1 MSAEP
6 LTVSVIGC
14 GRMGRR
20 RLEALSALDRVRLV
34 SACDSDES
42 AAGAAERD
50 FRVPARRD
58 WREAL
63 DDGADA
69 VVVCLPNR
77 LHAPVAAEA
86 LRRGRHVFCEKPLA
100 TTEEDARALVEAAL
114 RAGSTLAVG
123 SNLRRF
129 PNVAEAMRLHRAGAI
144 GEVLS
149 ARAWIGHDGWNLAT
163 PWYRDAGQTG
173 GGTLIDNGIHA
184 LDLLRWF
191 LGEVVECTGLVDTAR
206 WTPRA
211 LGSRQGPRAG
221 RSPAMPAIT
230 GATKEAGLEDNAMG
244 VFRSESGRLA
254 SVHSSW
260 TERGGYFQLEVNGA
274 EGLLRTSCRAGGATL
289 ERVSASGRSETL
301 DFSDRPPASCRDE
314 LAAWRDALRAG
325 ERPDPD
331 GYDGLRAVQMALA
344 IYASAQSGARSSL
357 WTQADREL
365 GRRVREWET
374 SNGSRGSTATSTRA
388 AAPSA

>member
-1 MSAEP
+1 MSRGRRAPGLLPTAEP
-6 LTVSVIGC
+6 LAVSVIGC

-20 RLEALSALDRVRLV
+20 RLEALRAIEGIRLL
-34 SACDSDES
+34 SACDSDE
-42 AAGAAERD
+42 AAARTAEDAYR
-50 FRVPARRD
+50 FPVRRD

-69 VVVCLPNR
+69 VVVCLPNV

-86 LRRGRHVFCEKPLA
+86 LRRGLHVFCEKPLA

-114 RAGSTLAVG
+114 RSGSTLAVG

-129 PNVAEAMRLHRAGAI
+129 PNVAEAMRLHGAGAI
-144 GEVLS
+144 GELLS

-211 LGSRQGPRAG
+211 LGSRSGP
-221 RSPAMPAIT
+221 
-230 GATKEAGLEDNAMG
+230 LEDNAMG
-244 VFRSESGRLA
+244 MFRGERGRLA

-260 TERGGYFQLEVNGA
+260 TERGGYFQLEVNGT
-274 EGLLRTSCRAGGATL
+274 EGLLRVSCRAGAATL

-301 DFSDRPPASCRDE
+301 DFSDRPPTSCADE
-314 LAAWRDALRAG
+314 LAAWRDALLAG
-325 ERPDPD
+325 ERPKPD

-344 IYASAQSGARSSL
+344 IYASARSGARSSL
-357 WTQADREL
+357 WTEADREL
-365 GRRVREWET
+365 GRRTRERET
-374 SNGSRGSTATSTRA
+374 SSGSRGSTATSTRA